1 MENILNY
8 INGEFVEPLSKEYID
23 VIEPAIGKKY
33 TKVANS
39 DRSDIDK
46 AVDASLKS
54 FPNWSSLNI
63 DVRAKYLMEIATHI
77 EINLEEFAHDESLDT
92 GKPISLSKNMDI
104 PRAISNFRFFA
115 DHAKSFQ
122 FKSSMNGE
130 DGSNLI
136 SRHPLGVVGCISP
149 WNLPLYLFTWKI
161 APALVTGNTVIAKPS
176 EISPLTA
183 YKLAKILMKI
193 NFPKGVINIVHG
205 EGNRVGSE
213 IVRHPKIKAISFTG
227 GTKTGEK
234 IANESSTSFKK
245 LSLEM
250 GGKNP
255 AIIFDDCDYSNMI
268 ETIIKSSFSNQGQIC
283 LCSSRLLI
291 QSTIYDKFKSDLV
304 KRVASLKIGDPK
316 DVNTEFGSISS
327 KEHFHKIMNYIK
339 LAKKEGGNILI
350 GGDEFSLDGRCSNGY
365 FISPTVIDS
374 LDNSSIIN
382 QDEIFGPVVTLQSF
396 DSEEE
401 AINIANDTNYGL
413 SATIWTNNQKKGD
426 RVALRIDAGVIW
438 INCWLVRDLR
448 TPFGGMKQSGLGR
461 EGGDYAIDF
470 FTETKNICRSIS

>member
-8 INGEFVEPLSKEYID
+8 INGEFVEPVSKEYID

-39 DRSDIDK
+39 DRADIDK

-54 FPNWSSLNI
+54 FPDWSSLSV
-63 DVRAKYLMEIATHI
+63 DTRSEYLMQIADLI
-77 EINLEEFAHDESLDT
+77 EENLEEFAYYETRDT
-92 GKPISLSKNMDI
+92 GKPIGLSKKMDI

-122 FKSSMNGE
+122 FQTNLNGKNS
-130 DGSNLI
+130 SNLI
-136 SRHPLGVVGCISP
+136 IRYPLGVVGCISP

-183 YKLAKILMKI
+183 YKLAKLFMKI
-193 NFPKGVINIVHG
+193 NFPKGVINIIHG
-205 EGNRVGSE
+205 DGNRVGAE
-213 IVRHPKIKAISFTG
+213 LVRHPKIKAISFTG

-234 IANESSTSFKK
+234 IAKESSSSFKK

-268 ETIIKSSFSNQGQIC
+268 KTIINSSFSNQGQIC
-283 LCSSRLLI
+283 LCSSRLLV
-291 QSTIYDKFKSDLV
+291 QSTIYEKFRSDLV
-304 KRVASLKIGDPK
+304 DRVSKIKIGDPD
-316 DVNTEFGSISS
+316 DVDSEFGAISS
-327 KEHFHKIMNYIK
+327 KEHFDKIMNYIN

-350 GGDEFSLDGRCSNGY
+350 GGNELNLDGRCNNGY

-396 DSEEE
+396 NSEDE
-401 AINIANDTNYGL
+401 AIDIANDSNYGL
-413 SATIWTNNQKKGD
+413 SATIWTNDQKRGD
-426 RVALRIDAGVIW
+426 RVSKNIDAGVIW

-461 EGGDYAIDF
+461 EGGDYAMEF
-470 FTETKNICRSIS
+470 FTEPKNICRSVL

>member
-39 DRSDIDK
+39 ERADIDK
-46 AVDASLKS
+46 AVYASLQS
-54 FPNWSSLNI
+54 FPDWSSLSVDI
-63 DVRAKYLMEIATHI
+63 RSSYLIKIAEQI
-77 EINLEEFAHDESLDT
+77 EENLEEFAYFETRDT
-92 GKPISLSKNMDI
+92 GKPISLSKKMDI

-122 FKSSMNGE
+122 FKSNIDGE
-130 DGSNLI
+130 NASNLI
-136 SRHPLGVVGCISP
+136 ARYPLGVVGCISP

-161 APALVTGNTVIAKPS
+161 APALVAGNTVIAKPS

-183 YKLAKILMKI
+183 YKLAKILEKI

-234 IANESSTSFKK
+234 IAKESSSSFKK
-245 LSLEM
+245 ISLEM

-268 ETIIKSSFSNQGQIC
+268 ETIINSSFSNQGQIC

-304 KRVASLKIGDPK
+304 ERVSKLIIGDPENA
-316 DVNTEFGSISS
+316 NTEFGSISS
-327 KEHFHKIMNYIK
+327 KEHFDKIMDYIK
-339 LAKKEGGNILI
+339 LAKKEGGNILL
-350 GGDEFSLDGRCSNGY
+350 GGNALSLDGRCSSGY
-365 FISPTVIDS
+365 FISPTIIDS

-382 QDEIFGPVVTLQSF
+382 QDEIFGPVITLQSF
-396 DSEEE
+396 NTVDE
-401 AINIANDTNYGL
+401 AINLANDTKYGL
-413 SATIWTNNQKKGD
+413 SATIWTNDQKKGD
-426 RVALRIDAGVIW
+426 RVALGIDAGVIW

-461 EGGDYAIDF
+461 EGGDYAIEF
-470 FTETKNICRSIS
+470 FTEPKNICRRV